1 MAKRNKALDKWL
13 RAQRPPY
20 NTQTALAGL
29 LKVRISTV
37 NEILHGKKPP
47 SLALA
52 LKIEKKIGIPPRA
65 FKEVA

>member
-1 MAKRNKALDKWL
+1 MAKRNRALDKWL

-20 NTQTALAGL
+20 HTQTALARL
-29 LKVRISTV
+29 LGVQVSTV
-37 NEILHGKKPP
+37 NELLRGKKPP

-65 FKEVA
+65 FREVA